1 MTPLPMEL
9 EQSRLLNLIRG
20 FGWEM
25 KEQKLDG
32 DILIITVSKKV
43 IIEPQPEAQ

>member
-1 MTPLPMEL
+1 MADMPIEL

-25 KEQKLDG
+25 TEQKLIG
-32 DILIITVSKKV
+32 NELIITVSKRVKV
-43 IIEPQPEAQ
+43 EPQPEPS